1 MRTKQQVGFKLLID
15 ILRGASN
22 QEVYQKGYHLIKT
35 YGCGRDV
42 IFKDWQ
48 DYLLQML
55 HLGYIEID
63 YKDNSHIK
71 ITSQGEE
78 VLYKRKQAQLA
89 IINREDFT
97 VKGRKQKN
105 VNNHNLKNSKQKW
118 LKIKLFLRI
127 YVSCA

>member
-1 MRTKQQVGFKLLID
+1 MRTQQQVGFKLLID

-71 ITSQGEE
+71 ITSQGED
-78 VLYKRKQAQLA
+78 VLYKRKQALLA
-89 IINREDFT
+89 TINREDFT
-97 VKGRKQKN
+97 VRVGNKKN
-105 VNNHNLKNSKQKW
+105 SNNYILKNSKQKRQ
-118 LKIKLFLRI
+118 KIKLFLKI